1 MSKRANGEF
10 HKVRTA
16 ATAVIGAGASGCM
29 AAVSAALEG
38 GNVLLLDANDK
49 ICRKKS
55 SRLQQKIKQKN

>member
-49 ICRKKS
+49 ICRKV
-55 SRLQQKIKQKN
+55 